1 MGLPLAALALPAI
14 SGVMGGMEGY
24 KRGGVGGAL
33 LGGALGAATPAGLRL
48 AGTAL
53 AGTKLGAK
61 LAPGI
66 YKGAKALGMGGA
78 SSSIV
83 PEVQRRAGQ
92 AILPGALTTLGV
104 GLGVPAALGMLGG
117 SAAGGL
123 GKAAGTVAQTGAG
136 VIGYTAEGKPVYDAK
151 GGAVPPGMGKYGP
164 TDPYGSISDVLLG
177 PGLSQRLDLLKT
189 AQTKRDVFRT
199 LVPEVKA
206 VTDAMKKED
215 FERNMAAAGIRENIA
230 TRAYMQK
237 MAQEAGLKAG
247 LKALDQAGTALTQ
260 TYQYQ

>member
-1 MGLPLAALALPAI
+1 MGIPLAALALPAI
-14 SGVMGGMEGY
+14 SGVLGGMEGY
-24 KRGGVGGAL
+24 KRGGAGGAL

-48 AGTAL
+48 AGSAL
-53 AGTKLGAK
+53 AGTQLGAK
-61 LAPGI
+61 VAPGV

-104 GLGVPAALGMLGG
+104 GLGAPTLAGMIGG

-123 GKAAGTVAQTGAG
+123 GKAAGTAAQVGAG

-151 GGAVPPGMGKYGP
+151 GGAVPAGMGRYGSIE
-164 TDPYGSISDVLLG
+164 PYGSPGSVLGPDGLGQSMQTRKDARTMRDTMRVLL
-177 PGLSQRLDLLKT
+177 
-189 AQTKRDVFRT
+189 
-199 LVPEVKA
+199 PEEKA
-206 VTDAMKKED
+206 VVDAMKKED
-215 FERNMAAAGIRENIA
+215 FERQMAAAGIRQNIK
-230 TRAYMQK
+230 TRAAMQQN
-237 MAQEAGLKAG
+237 AQLAGLNAG
-247 LKALDQAGTALTQ
+247 LGALDRAGQALSQ